1 MITWL
6 ILGVAQAI
14 YITCPDNSVW
24 AGQYDRQ
31 LNQIKICENFPWR
44 EHIENHELWHWLWY
58 QRLTH
63 QEKARFKR
71 MIAKE
76 ECVNYYACTSE
87 EENFAENVRIVLSN
101 KPKTPTQFFIRNLL
115 YKYWIK

>member
-6 ILGVAQAI
+6 ILGLAQAV

-24 AGQYDRQ
+24 AGQYDNQ

-44 EHIENHELWHWLWY
+44 EHIENHEFGHWVWFQRMTY
-58 QRLTH
+58 QER
-63 QEKARFKR
+63 ERFK
-71 MIAKE
+71 KLKDDS
-76 ECVNYYACTSE
+76 CVTAYACTSKE
-87 EENFAENVRIVLSN
+87 EDFAENVRHILSN
-101 KPKTPTQFFIRNLL
+101 KPTTPKQFYARSIL